1 MVITNTLGAN
11 EVEYDFVIVGG
22 GTAGCVIASRLAEE
36 LPNERI
42 IVIEAGPSDW
52 QDENILQLKNLLNLL
67 GGDYDYNYTSTE
79 QEFGNSHIVHSRAKV
94 LGGCSSH
101 NGGIAM
107 HPWEYDCK
115 KWAEAGAEG
124 WSFETFTR
132 LVKKLRNTINRIPDG
147 QRNPLVNDWIES
159 ASMALGIPVTE
170 DFNSEVV
177 SSARMTAGAVGYL
190 PVTYDPDNGHR
201 SSASVAY
208 IHPIIKKDEK
218 RPNLKILTNAWV
230 NKINVVKDTA
240 AGVDVTLQSGQR
252 ITVSAKGETILCAGS
267 IDTPRLMLLSGLGP
281 REDLETVGIPV
292 VRDIPGVGKN
302 LMDHP
307 ETIIAWEMN
316 EEIPP
321 QTAMHSD
328 AAVLVRREP
337 ANAAGDDG
345 TLPDMMM
352 HIFTVPFDTN
362 LKRLGYTSEQ
372 PKTLF
377 SVVPNIPRSR
387 SRGKI
392 YLKSADPKEKPA
404 IDFRYFTDPEGY
416 DEASVVW
423 GLKAARKI
431 AEESPFKGWIKREF
445 APGPAIQSDKELS
458 EYGRK
463 AGNTVFHPCG
473 TTKMGNIQTDPLAV
487 VDSELRVKGI
497 QMLRIA
503 DAGVFPLI
511 PTINL
516 MLTVLAMGE
525 RAAEMIVADT
535 IMQTGD
541 VPHDSRL

>member
-11 EVEYDFVIVGG
+11 EVEFDFVIVGG

-36 LPNERI
+36 LPNKRI

-67 GGDYDYNYTSTE
+67 GGDYDYNYTLTE

-115 KWAEAGAEG
+115 KWAEAGVEG
-124 WSFETFTR
+124 WSFETLSR
-132 LVKKLRNTINRIPDG
+132 LVKKLRNTINQIPDG
-147 QRNPLVNDWIES
+147 QRKPLVDDWIES
-159 ASMALGIPVTE
+159 ASKALSIPVTK
-170 DFNSEVV
+170 DFNSEVL
-177 SSARMTAGAVGYL
+177 SPDRMTAGAVGYL

-208 IHPIIKKDEK
+208 IHPIIKGDEK
-218 RPNLKILTNAWV
+218 RPNLKILTNAWA

-252 ITVSAKGETILCAGS
+252 ITISAKGETILCAGS

-281 REDLETVGIPV
+281 RKDLEIVDIPV
-292 VRDIPGVGKN
+292 VRDIPGVGEN

-316 EEIPP
+316 EQIPP

-372 PKTLF
+372 PKTPF
-377 SVVPNIPRSR
+377 SVAPNIPRSR
-387 SRGKI
+387 SR
-392 YLKSADPKEKPA
+392 
-404 IDFRYFTDPEGY
+404 EGY
-416 DEASVVW
+416 DGASVVW

-431 AEESPFKGWIKREF
+431 ADESPFKGWIKREF
-445 APGPAIQSDKELS
+445 APGPAIQSDNELS

-497 QMLRIA
+497 KKFRIA

-511 PTINL
+511 PTVNL
-516 MLTVLAMGE
+516 MLTVLAVGE
-525 RAAEMIVADT
+525 RAAEMIVADA
-535 IMQTGD
+535 IMQTGE
-541 VPHDSRL
+541 VLHDSRL

>member
-11 EVEYDFVIVGG
+11 EVDFDFVIVGD

-36 LPNERI
+36 LPNKRI

-52 QDENILQLKNLLNLL
+52 QDQNILQLKNLLNLL
-67 GGDYDYNYTSTE
+67 GGDYDYKYTLTE
-79 QEFGNSHIVHSRAKV
+79 QEFGNSHIIHSREKV

-115 KWAEAGAEG
+115 KWAEAGVEG

-132 LVKKLRNTINRIPDG
+132 LLKKLRNTINRIPDG

-159 ASMALGIPVTE
+159 ASKALGIPVTE

-177 SSARMTAGAVGYL
+177 SPARMTAGAVGYL

-208 IHPIIKKDEK
+208 IHPIVKGDEK
-218 RPNLKILTNAWV
+218 RPNLKILTNTWV

-252 ITVSAKGETILCAGS
+252 ITISARGEMILCAGS

-281 REDLETVGIPV
+281 RENLETVAIPV
-292 VRDIPGVGKN
+292 VRDIPGVGEN

-316 EEIPP
+316 KEIPP

-337 ANAAGDDG
+337 ATLQG
-345 TLPDMMM
+345 T
-352 HIFTVPFDTN
+352 TAQ
-362 LKRLGYTSEQ
+362 Q

-404 IDFRYFTDPEGY
+404 IDFRYFTDPESY

-497 QMLRIA
+497 KKLRIA
-503 DAGVFPLI
+503 DAVVFPLI

-516 MLTVLAMGE
+516 MLTVLAVGE

-541 VPHDSRL
+541 VPRDPRL

>member
-11 EVEYDFVIVGG
+11 EVEFDFVIVVG

-36 LPNERI
+36 LPNKRI

-67 GGDYDYNYTSTE
+67 GGEYDYNYTSTE

-115 KWAEAGAEG
+115 KWAEAGMEG

-132 LVKKLRNTINRIPDG
+132 LVEKLRNTINRIPDG

-159 ASMALGIPVTE
+159 ASKALGIPVTE

-201 SSASVAY
+201 SSA
-208 IHPIIKKDEK
+208 K
-218 RPNLKILTNAWV
+218 
-230 NKINVVKDTA
+230 
-240 AGVDVTLQSGQR
+240 
-252 ITVSAKGETILCAGS
+252 
-267 IDTPRLMLLSGLGP
+267 
-281 REDLETVGIPV
+281 TVGIPV
-292 VRDIPGVGKN
+292 VRDIPGIGEN

-316 EEIPP
+316 EEILP

-372 PKTLF
+372 PRTLF

-392 YLKSADPKEKPA
+392 YLKTADLKEKPA

-431 AEESPFKGWIKREF
+431 ADESPFKGWIKREF

-487 VDSELRVKGI
+487 VDSELRVKSI
-497 QMLRIA
+497 QKLRIA
-503 DAGVFPLI
+503 DAGGFPLI
-511 PTINL
+511 PTVNL
-516 MLTVLAMGE
+516 MLTVLAVGE
-525 RAAEMIVADT
+525 RAAEMIVADA
-535 IMQTGD
+535 IVQTGD
-541 VPHDSRL
+541 ILHDSHL

>member
-11 EVEYDFVIVGG
+11 EVEFDFLIVGG

-36 LPNERI
+36 LPNKRI

-52 QDENILQLKNLLNLL
+52 QEGNILQLKNLLNLP

-115 KWAEAGAEG
+115 KWVEAGVAG
-124 WSFETFTR
+124 WSFETLSR
-132 LVKKLRNTINRIPDG
+132 LVKKLRNTINQIPDG
-147 QRNPLVNDWIES
+147 QHNPLVDDWIES
-159 ASMALGIPVTE
+159 ASKALSIPVTK
-170 DFNSEVV
+170 DFNSEVL
-177 SSARMTAGAVGYL
+177 SPARMTAGAVGYL

-208 IHPIIKKDEK
+208 IHPIIKGDEK

-252 ITVSAKGETILCAGS
+252 ITISAKGETILCAGS

-281 REDLETVGIPV
+281 RKDLEIVGIPLM
-292 VRDIPGVGKN
+292 RDIPGVGEN

-337 ANAAGDDG
+337 ANVAGDDG

-377 SVVPNIPRSR
+377 SV
-387 SRGKI
+387 
-392 YLKSADPKEKPA
+392 SADPKEKPA

-431 AEESPFKGWIKREF
+431 AEESPFKGWIKRKF
-445 APGPAIQSDKELS
+445 APGPVIQSDKELS

-463 AGNTVFHPCG
+463 AGNMVFHPCG

-497 QMLRIA
+497 QKLRIA
-503 DAGVFPLI
+503 DAGVFLLI
-511 PTINL
+511 PTVNL
-516 MLTVLAMGE
+516 MLTVLAVGE
-525 RAAEMIVADT
+525 RAAEMIVADA

-541 VPHDSRL
+541 VLHDSRL